1 MVKSQSHWECKC
13 KKLFFLAHIAVKS
26 LVDLRQTKTKISTAH
41 ST

>member
-1 MVKSQSHWECKC
+1 MVKGKSHWECKC
-13 KKLFFLAHIAVKS
+13 KKLFFFVHIAVKG